1 MSALWT
7 GSAIAAATGG
17 VLHGDFAANGVT
29 FDSREVGAG
38 DLFIA
43 MQGEAMD
50 GHQFVPQA
58 IERGAAGL
66 LVSQPVAGPHVLVAD
81 TTAALAALATAAR
94 DRSAALRIGV
104 TGSVGKTGVKEA
116 IRASLERFAPGAVHA
131 SVKSY
136 NNHTGVPLSL
146 ARMPAESRFGI
157 FEMGMN
163 HAGEIADLT
172 QQVRPAIAVI
182 TWVASAHIE
191 NFADEAGIAD
201 AKSEIFGGLLPG
213 GTAIIPFDNVHRE
226 RLVAHARPH
235 AARIITFGTGD
246 GADIVAEK
254 VALHPDCSCVTARID
269 GQRLTFKIGMA
280 GRHWVGNALA
290 VLAAVDAAGGD
301 LALAGLALA
310 ELTDL
315 PGRGQRLRV
324 ATPTGSAVLI
334 DESYNANP
342 ASMAASL
349 AVLCEVVPA
358 GQGRR
363 LAMLGAMRELGG
375 LSDRF
380 HAELA
385 PHIVAAGVSSI
396 ILVGNEMKPLA
407 AALSRRLEVLHVAD
421 AAAAQLEIDR
431 LLAADDVL
439 LVKASNSV
447 RLGDVVAHLRDRDS
461 LGRANLGRETLV

>member
-1 MSALWT
+1 MTVLWT
-7 GSAIAAATGG
+7 GAAIAAATGG
-17 VLHGDFAANGVT
+17 LLHGDFAATGVT
-29 FDSREVGAG
+29 FDSREVDAG
-38 DLFIA
+38 DLFVA

-50 GHQFVPQA
+50 GHRFVPQA

-66 LVSQPVAGPHVLVAD
+66 IVNQAVAAPHVLVPDPNA
-81 TTAALAALATAAR
+81 ALSALAAAAR
-94 DRSAALRIGV
+94 DRSTALRIGV

-116 IRASLERFAPGAVHA
+116 IRTALERFAPGVVHA

-136 NNHTGVPLSL
+136 NNPTGVPLSL
-146 ARMPAESRFGI
+146 ARMPADSRFGI

-163 HAGEIADLT
+163 HSGEIAALT
-172 QQVRPAIAVI
+172 QAVRPAIAVI

-201 AKSEIFGGLLPG
+201 AKGEIFAGLQPG
-213 GTAIIPFDNVHRE
+213 GTAIIPFDNPHRD
-226 RLVAHARPH
+226 RLIAHARPL
-235 AARIITFGTGD
+235 AARIVTFGIGE
-246 GADIVAEK
+246 GADVRAEQ
-254 VALHPDCSCVTARID
+254 VALHPDCSCVTARIGD
-269 GQRLTFKIGMA
+269 QRLTFKVGMA

-290 VLAAVDAAGGD
+290 VLAAVEAAGGD

-310 ELTDL
+310 DLTDL

-324 ATPTGSAVLI
+324 GTSTGTAVVI

-349 AVLCEVVPA
+349 AVLGEIKPA

-363 LAMLGAMRELGG
+363 LAMLGAMRELGN

-396 ILVGNEMKPLA
+396 ILVGNEMKALA
-407 AALSRRLEVLHVAD
+407 AALARRIEVLHVVD
-421 AAAAQLEIDR
+421 AAAAQVEIGR
-431 LLAADDVL
+431 LLAGDDVL

-447 RLGDVVAHLRDRDS
+447 RLGDVVAHLRGQADV
-461 LGRANLGRETLV
+461 GRESPS

>member
-1 MSALWT
+1 MTALWT
-7 GSAIAAATGG
+7 GTAIAAATGG
-17 VLHGDFAANGVT
+17 ALCGDFVASGVT
-29 FDSREVGAG
+29 FDSREVSAR

-50 GHQFVPQA
+50 GHRFVPQA
-58 IERGAAGL
+58 IANGAAGL
-66 LVSQPVAGPHVLVAD
+66 IVSRAVDAPHVLVPD
-81 TTAALAALATAAR
+81 PNAALVALGRAAR
-94 DRSAALRIGV
+94 ERSSALRIGV

-116 IRASLERFAPGAVHA
+116 IRAALERFDPGAVHA

-146 ARMPAESRFGI
+146 ARMPADSRFGV

-163 HAGEIADLT
+163 HAGEIAALA

-201 AKSEIFGGLLPG
+201 AKGEIFSGLQPG
-213 GTAIIPFDNVHRE
+213 GTAIIPFDNPHRD
-226 RLVAHARPH
+226 RLLGHARPH
-235 AARIITFGTGD
+235 TAKIVTFGTGD
-246 GADIVAEK
+246 GADVVAEQ
-254 VALHPDCSCVTARID
+254 VALHPDCSCVTARV
-269 GQRLTFKIGMA
+269 GSQRLTFKVGMA

-301 LALAGLALA
+301 LALAGMALA

-324 ATPTGSAVLI
+324 ATSTGAAVVI

-349 AVLCEVVPA
+349 AVLGEIVPA

-375 LSDRF
+375 LSERF

-407 AALSRRLEVLHVAD
+407 AALARRLQVLHVAD
-421 AAAAQLEIDR
+421 AGAAQTEIGR
-431 LLAADDVL
+431 LLAGDDVL

-447 RLGDVVAHLRDRDS
+447 RLGDVVAHLRRQED
-461 LGRANLGRETLV
+461 LG